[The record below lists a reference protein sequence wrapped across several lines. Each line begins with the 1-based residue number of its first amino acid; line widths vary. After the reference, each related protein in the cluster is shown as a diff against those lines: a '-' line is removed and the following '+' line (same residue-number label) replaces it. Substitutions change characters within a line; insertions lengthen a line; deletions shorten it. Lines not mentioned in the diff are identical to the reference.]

1 MRPAVL
7 ALVTILS
14 FVLAAC
20 VVAEPG
26 RSTSSGPSA
35 PTGPSAPAGMIVVG
49 VGDLPPEL
57 AATLALID
65 AGGPF
70 PYPQDGSTFQ
80 NREGLLPE
88 RPEGHYREYTVPTP
102 GEDDRGARRIVTGA
116 HGERY
121 WTADH
126 YASFAWIAP

>member
-26 RSTSSGPSA
+26 RSTSSDPSA

-116 HGERY
+116 DGERY

>member
-14 FVLAAC
+14 LVLTAC
-20 VVAEPG
+20 GVTEPG
-26 RSTSSGPSA
+26 RSTSSDPGT
-35 PTGPSAPAGMIVVG
+35 PTGPSAPAGMIAVG

-88 RPEGHYREYTVPTP
+88 RPKGHYREYTVPTP
-102 GEDDRGARRIVTGA
+102 GEDRRGARRIVTGA
-116 HGERY
+116 DGERY